1 MSVEL
6 TEAFFGAESP
16 LRSVGGAKA
25 GFLYEPRPQQAAM
38 AKAVAE
44 ALADEANLCVEAPTG
59 VGKTFAYLVPAYYH
73 ALATGKPVIVSTHT
87 INLQEQIIGR
97 DIPLLEKI
105 LDVEIRAEVAKG
117 RGNYL
122 CLRRLNQLADTD
134 QALLPD
140 ESILGELGRLLRWA
154 EKTRSGDRGDF
165 PGSLS
170 SALWSNVCCERGTCT
185 NKQCNFYRSCFL
197 MKVRRSVHQAQIVVA
212 NHALFFSALAMGQD
226 GGGTGCAA
234 ESEQGMDSILPS
246 YSAVVLDEGHTLEDC
261 AASHLGLRADSF
273 VILRQ
278 LSRLYSDERKAGMLM
293 AESAVAARA
302 AVSDCRR
309 RATLFFQRLNE
320 WLADQYQNPLRY
332 TVPGHISNYLAEPLR
347 RLDYE
352 LRQLIQREDDQASKQ
367 ELTAVADELKEQ
379 CAALDSFFTMELPEY
394 VYWFERMG
402 RDGQDISFNV
412 VPVDVAPIMRDML
425 FSNPP
430 VIITSATL
438 AVDGNINYFQHR
450 LGAEEARTLILDTP
464 FDFSRQVTLHIC
476 DHMPDPRAATDAFQD
491 EAAKYIQHYLRL
503 TRGRAFV
510 LFTSYSMMH
519 EIAMRL
525 EDFCAE
531 EKLTMLV
538 QGEGLTPRK
547 MLESFKETEGA
558 VILGTASFWTGVDVP
573 GDALSNV
580 IITRLPFAVPDHP
593 LCAARSEKA
602 AREGRNSFFDYS
614 LPDAVLKFRQGF
626 GRLIRSKDDTG
637 IVVVLDS
644 RIVTKRYG
652 RVFLNSIPAC
662 PVEMF

>member
-1 MSVEL
+1 MSVAQ
-6 TEAFFGAESP
+6 TEAFFGADSP
-16 LRSVGGAKA
+16 LRLASSTKA
-25 GFLYEPRPQQAAM
+25 GFSYEPRPQQVAM

-44 ALADEANLCVEAPTG
+44 ALDDGANLCVEAPTG
-59 VGKTFAYLVPAYYH
+59 VGKTFAYLVPAYYY
-73 ALATGKPVIVSTHT
+73 ALATGKPVVVSTHT

-97 DIPLLEKI
+97 DIPLLERM

-122 CLRRLNQLADTD
+122 CLRRLNQLADMD
-134 QALLPD
+134 QTLLPD
-140 ESILGELGRLLRWA
+140 DSILGELGRLLRWA
-154 EKTRSGDRGDF
+154 EKTSNGDRGDF
-165 PGSLS
+165 PGGMSPV
-170 SALWSNVCCERGTCT
+170 LWSSVCCERGTCT
-185 NKQCNFYRSCFL
+185 NKQCTFYRSCFL

-212 NHALFFSALAMGQD
+212 NHALFFSALAMSNGD
-226 GGGTGCAA
+226 GVSGCADP
-234 ESEQGMDSILPS
+234 EQVSDSILPD
-246 YSAVVLDEGHTLEDC
+246 YSAVILDEGHTLEDC
-261 AASHLGLRADSF
+261 AASHLGLRADTF
-273 VILRQ
+273 VILR
-278 LSRLYSDERKAGMLM
+278 LLGRLYSDERKTGMLM
-293 AESAVAARA
+293 AESAAPARA

-309 RATLFFQRLNE
+309 RAVLFFQRLND
-320 WLADQYQNPLRY
+320 WLADQRQNPLRY
-332 TVPGHISNYLAEPLR
+332 TVPGHINNYLAEPLR

-352 LRQLIQREDDQASKQ
+352 LRQLIQREDDQSTKQ
-367 ELTAVADELKEQ
+367 ELTAAADELKDQ

-394 VYWFERMG
+394 VYWFERQG

-412 VPVDVAPIMRDML
+412 VPVDVAPIMRGML
-425 FSNPP
+425 FSRPP

-438 AVDGNINYFQHR
+438 AVDGNIGYFQHR

-476 DHMPDPRAATDAFQD
+476 NHMPDPRAAAEAFQE

-503 TRGRAFV
+503 THGRAFV
-510 LFTSYSMMH
+510 LFTSYNMMH

-531 EKLTMLV
+531 EHLTMMI
-538 QGEGLTPRK
+538 QGEGMTPRK
-547 MLESFKETEGA
+547 MLESFKQTEGA

-593 LCAARSEKA
+593 LSAARTEKA
-602 AREGRNSFFDYS
+602 EREGRNSFFEYS

-626 GRLIRSKDDTG
+626 GRLIRTKDDTG
-637 IVVVLDS
+637 IVVILDS